1 VLSEVYDELFRSLT
15 AKLVDNATPSV
26 SRLCL
31 DGVGSQNIRLRY
43 NTILRIVDS
52 IPRFMSD
59 QFLNSNYRYLH
70 GDRHGILN
78 VVYSGPAGR
87 RL

>member
-1 VLSEVYDELFRSLT
+1 VT

-52 IPRFMSD
+52 ISRFMAD
-59 QFLNSNYRYLH
+59 QFLNSNYR
-70 GDRHGILN
+70 
-78 VVYSGPAGR
+78 
-87 RL
+87 